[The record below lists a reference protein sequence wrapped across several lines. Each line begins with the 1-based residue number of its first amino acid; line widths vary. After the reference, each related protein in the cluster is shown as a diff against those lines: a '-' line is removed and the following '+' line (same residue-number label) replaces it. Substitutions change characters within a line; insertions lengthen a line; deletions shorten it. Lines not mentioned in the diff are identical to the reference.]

1 MTNKSIII
9 GAGEVGK
16 SLYEVL
22 KAIYGK
28 DILLRDKISTNME
41 EALYISKDTS
51 FLNICYPYS
60 NSFIEDTKN
69 YIAQYKPS
77 VATIIHS
84 TVPVGT
90 TRKCG
95 KACVHSPIHGKH
107 PNLAEGIKTF
117 VKYVGGA
124 NINTVYLARYYLEKA
139 GIATKMVSSPEVSE
153 LSKILC
159 TTYYG
164 WNIIF
169 AKEVATI
176 CKEMDLPFKEVYTDW
191 NREYNKGYTALGMG
205 QFARPVLEA
214 IEGPLGGHCITNNC
228 DLLDSFVTNLIK
240 ERNKTYCE
248 EKEISDPIA
257 KAKQDLQKAQDKFE
271 QAHRSL
277 SEVEIAERA
286 NHV

>member
-22 KAIYGK
+22 ETAYGK
-28 DILLRDKISTNME
+28 DLLLKDK
-41 EALYISKDTS
+41 EAYFEADFVSSVS
-51 FLNICYPYS
+51 FVNICYPYS
-60 NSFIEDTKN
+60 DSFIEDAKN

-84 TVPVGT
+84 TIPVGT

-107 PNLAEGIKTF
+107 PNLANGIRTF
-117 VKYVGGA
+117 VKYVGGENSA
-124 NINTVYLARYYLEKA
+124 IVYSARHYLEKA

-169 AKEVATI
+169 AKEVAKI

-191 NREYNKGYTALGMG
+191 NKEYNKGYTALGMG

-214 IEGPLGGHCITNNC
+214 VEGNIKGHCVVQNC

-240 ERNKTYCE
+240 ERDKTY
-248 EKEISDPIA
+248 
-257 KAKQDLQKAQDKFE
+257 
-271 QAHRSL
+271 
-277 SEVEIAERA
+277 
-286 NHV
+286 